1 MDHYTEFISLIHDFI
16 DLFRSLTMV
25 EQQKLDA
32 AVANDLS
39 ILEDCMKKEQAFV
52 LRLRGLEQQRDTL
65 QGKLKMKD
73 LKFREIL
80 SRVPDEV
87 KEELTPLFQ
96 ELSEKVRIFQS
107 INASA
112 QDAISVNLH
121 KIQSVL
127 NSGQPDA
134 GVYSA
139 SGTNKPDET
148 HFTNRFV

>member
-1 MDHYTEFISLIHDFI
+1 MDHYTDFVSLIRDFI
-16 DLFRSLTMV
+16 DLFQSLTAV

-65 QGKLKMKD
+65 QRELNMEN

-87 KEELTPLFQ
+87 NEELTPLFQ
-96 ELSEKVRIFQS
+96 ELSEKVRMFQS
-107 INASA
+107 VNASA

-127 NSGQPDA
+127 NSSQPDG

-139 SGTNKPDET
+139 SGTSKPDET